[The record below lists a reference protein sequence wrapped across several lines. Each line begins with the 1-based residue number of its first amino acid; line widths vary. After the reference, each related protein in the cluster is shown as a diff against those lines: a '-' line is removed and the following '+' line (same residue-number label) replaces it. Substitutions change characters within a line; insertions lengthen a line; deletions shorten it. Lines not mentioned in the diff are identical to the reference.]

1 VSVRDDLPPT
11 MPMAVLRAKN
21 ELAYVRTRNQDTYVS
36 KLI

>member
-1 VSVRDDLPPT
+1 
-11 MPMAVLRAKN
+11 MPMAVWRTKN